1 MIIEPYTASG
11 EIVGIFE
18 YNGATTITV
27 KDADGSLGTITS
39 RDNDINVIK
48 DGNCIEFNMLETGMN
63 ITFTCKYV
71 LEIYPARYQECTQ
84 IIVK

>member
-1 MIIEPYTASG
+1 M
-11 EIVGIFE
+11 
-18 YNGATTITV
+18 
-27 KDADGSLGTITS
+27 GTITS

-48 DGNCIEFNMLETGMN
+48 DGKSIEFNMLEPGMN